1 MKNSEMSPLKH
12 PYSVSAENKKS
23 SEILHLGNRH
33 ENTRI
38 ITLTLK
44 IVRGVPKK
52 MSDFP
57 FISIRKKKI
66 NFVCVDLSGL
76 KLMKCQEILDFIP
89 FIVFNCFSLTS
100 MCIFT
105 KNTCS
110 KKKMTEKFFLNRLHM
125 LII

>member
-12 PYSVSAENKKS
+12 PSSVSAENKKS

-33 ENTRI
+33 ESTRM

-57 FISIRKKKI
+57 FISIRKKNQFCLCRLIRVKI
-66 NFVCVDLSGL
+66 DEVSRNLGFY
-76 KLMKCQEILDFIP
+76 P
-89 FIVFNCFSLTS
+89 FYRFQL
-100 MCIFT
+100 
-105 KNTCS
+105 
-110 KKKMTEKFFLNRLHM
+110 FFLDKYVYFY
-125 LII
+125 

>member
-12 PYSVSAENKKS
+12 PSSVSAENKKS

-66 NFVCVDLSGL
+66 NFVCVDLSG
-76 KLMKCQEILDFIP
+76 
-89 FIVFNCFSLTS
+89 
-100 MCIFT
+100 
-105 KNTCS
+105 
-110 KKKMTEKFFLNRLHM
+110 
-125 LII
+125 